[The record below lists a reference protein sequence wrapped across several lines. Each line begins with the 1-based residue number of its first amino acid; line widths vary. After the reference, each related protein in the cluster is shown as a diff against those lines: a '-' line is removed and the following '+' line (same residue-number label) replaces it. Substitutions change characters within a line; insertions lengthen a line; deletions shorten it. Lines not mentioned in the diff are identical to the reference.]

1 VTIKDCCYVM
11 PDSVVT
17 QDTVIPA
24 FSIVGGNP
32 ARIVGELPPTNVELM
47 KEATTTFYDLY
58 LPLTTATKQ
67 RQMLA
72 LMQ

>member
-1 VTIKDCCYVM
+1 
-11 PDSVVT
+11 
-17 QDTVIPA
+17 
-24 FSIVGGNP
+24 
-32 ARIVGELPPTNVELM
+32 M

-72 LMQ
+72 LMQWWRDKHTQDINWRL